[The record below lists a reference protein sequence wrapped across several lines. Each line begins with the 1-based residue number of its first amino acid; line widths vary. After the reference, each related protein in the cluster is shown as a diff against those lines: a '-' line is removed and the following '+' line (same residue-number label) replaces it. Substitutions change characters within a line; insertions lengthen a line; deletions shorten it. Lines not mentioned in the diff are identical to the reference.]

1 MYYCTNNSSC
11 PDEYPKY
18 IDEKK
23 KCIKNSI
30 DKDKSSNNI
39 YKEYSSLLEMDSFS
53 FATGKNEEFK
63 NLLNT
68 IQNIQNIQNNE
79 KNETEEIKYYD
90 KVLEIIDDY
99 FTNENY
105 NLSKL
110 DNGKEEII
118 ALDKMIITLTTT
130 QNQNDKINS
139 NMTVIN
145 LGECEDLLRETFNI
159 TPEE

>member
-1 MYYCTNNSSC
+1 M
-11 PDEYPKY
+11 
-18 IDEKK
+18 KK
-23 KCIKNSI
+23 RNVLSI

-39 YKEYSSLLEMDSFS
+39 YKEYSSLLEMDSSS

-68 IQNIQNIQNNE
+68 IQNIQNNE
-79 KNETEEIKYYD
+79 KNEKEEIKYYD

-145 LGECEDLLRETFNI
+145 LGECENLLRETFNI
-159 TPEE
+159 TNEELLYIKKLDIQQEGMKIPKVE